1 MEIFTRPIAL
11 ALICLI
17 RFYQLVISPF
27 TVSSC
32 RHLPTCSEYFIE
44 AIKTHGVISGTC
56 IGLKRVIR
64 CRPGGTSGYDP
75 VPEKTKNE

>member
-1 MEIFTRPIAL
+1 MEIFVRPITVMC
-11 ALICLI
+11 ISLI
-17 RFYQLVISPF
+17 RLYQLVLSPF

-44 AIKTHGVISGTC
+44 AIKTHGVING
-56 IGLKRVIR
+56 IYLGLKRVIR

-75 VPEKTKNE
+75 VPGKDKK